1 MPIPPT
7 KPTPPTPPTMN
18 ATPSAPSSEDTH
30 AASPGTLNSS
40 NAKKAAPSGNVKTA
54 NEAPAANTT
63 KNPAEKANSS
73 ATDKETT
80 APSLPP
86 LGSYKETSSQTALTP
101 IASAAA
107 KKSSSPIGFGL
118 LFSVILLSA
127 IAFICFRLWK
137 NSPKQQRTILDY
149 STDSPKELL
158 NLMNSSATIPPVPQT
173 TLLKK
178 NKTADKMKSNF
189 EVRI

>member
-18 ATPSAPSSEDTH
+18 TTSAAPSGEDTH
-30 AASPGTLNSS
+30 ASSPATSNSS

-63 KNPAEKANSS
+63 KTPAEKANSS
-73 ATDKETT
+73 ATDKETA
-80 APSLPP
+80 APPPPP
-86 LGSYKETSSQTALTP
+86 LGSYKETSSQAPLTP
-101 IASAAA
+101 IVSAAA
-107 KKSSSPIGFGL
+107 KKSPSSIGFGF
-118 LFSVILLSA
+118 LFSLILLSA
-127 IAFICFRLWK
+127 IAFTCFRLWK
-137 NSPKQQRTILDY
+137 NNNKQQRTILDY
-149 STDSPKELL
+149 STNSPKELL

-173 TLLKK
+173 LLKK
-178 NKTADKMKSNF
+178 NKTAAKIKGNF